1 MKNFNIMEVHWKI
14 QFLGRGGYEKQYM
27 WGELPKKGAWTV
39 CRFKRGLGKKRGVMF
54 LKRGWYPNEH

>member
-1 MKNFNIMEVHWKI
+1 MKNPIF
-14 QFLGRGGYEKQYM
+14 RGGVEGMKKQYI

-54 LKRGWYPNEH
+54 LKRG